1 MTADFSVFSSAAEQ
15 ARRIQAREISV
26 RDLVE
31 AQLARIAAHNPRLNA
46 IVTLDAAG
54 ALARAR
60 EADAA
65 LARGQSWGP
74 LHGVPFTLKDCHST
88 AGMRTTVGS
97 PQFKDYVPSEDGTV
111 AARLKAAGGILLG
124 KTNVPPMLMR
134 AQTDNPIFGCTN
146 NPWNLT
152 RTAGG
157 SSGGSAVAVAAGLC
171 AFDVGSDMSGSIRI
185 PSHFCGVFGLKPSAG
200 RVPNTGHI
208 PPPPG
213 LGNTE
218 RTMPVNGPIAR
229 SAEDLAL
236 VMSVLVGPDGRDYDV
251 APVPWRQAAPRT
263 TESLR
268 IAYMPE
274 FPGVTTAR
282 AVRAAVERTVKALR
296 SAGAR
301 VDEREPGWSIAQ
313 MNEVWRE
320 YFGGVMHVIGEL
332 MGGKVRVA
340 VEPPPPPTLTGWQL
354 VLLRRDA
361 LALALDAL
369 LGEYDAFLTP
379 VTITTAFPH
388 SPSGT
393 PIPVDGVPVQSRFID
408 HYLYP
413 FNMLGHPA
421 VAVPAG
427 LAEDGLPVGVQLVGK
442 RWEDEKLISV
452 AARIGE
458 IMGGYEQPPDTK

>member
-1 MTADFSVFSSAAEQ
+1 MTGQLSLFSSAAEL
-15 ARRIQAREISV
+15 ARRIQARALSARE
-26 RDLVE
+26 LVV
-31 AQLARIAAHNPRLNA
+31 AQLERIAASNPDLNA
-46 IVTLDAAG
+46 IVTLDAEG

-74 LHGVPFTLKDCHST
+74 LHGVPFTLKDAHST
-88 AGMRTTVGS
+88 AGMRTTVGH
-97 PQFKDYVPSEDGTV
+97 PMFQDYVPAEDGTV

-134 AQTDNPIFGCTN
+134 AQTDNPIFGRTN
-146 NPWNLT
+146 NPWNLE

-157 SSGGSAVAVAAGLC
+157 SSGGSAAAVAAGLC

-185 PSHFCGVFGLKPSAG
+185 PAHFCGVFGLKPSAN

-218 RTMPVNGPIAR
+218 RTMPVSGPLAR
-229 SAEDLAL
+229 SVEDLAL
-236 VMSVLVGPDGRDYDV
+236 VMRVLVGPDGRDHDV
-251 APVPWRQAAPRT
+251 PPVPWRYAAPRSPA
-263 TESLR
+263 SLR
-268 IAYMPE
+268 IAFMPE

-282 AVRAAVERTVKALR
+282 AVRAAVLRTADALR
-296 SAGAR
+296 HAGAR
-301 VDEREPGWSIAQ
+301 VDEREPGWSIPQ

-320 YFGGVMHVIGEL
+320 YFGAMTHVFGEL
-332 MGGKVRVA
+332 MGTKLPVA
-340 VEPPPPPTLTGWQL
+340 IEVGSAPTLLSWQTL
-354 VLLRRDA
+354 LLRRDA

-369 LGEYDAFLTP
+369 LDDYDAFLIP
-379 VTITTAFPH
+379 VSISTAFPH
-388 SPSGT
+388 SPPRS
-393 PIPVDGVPVQSRFID
+393 PIAVDGVPVDSRFID

-421 VAVPAG
+421 IAVPAG
-427 LAEDGLPVGVQLVGK
+427 IADDGLPVGVQLVGK
-442 RWEDEKLISV
+442 RWEDERLLAV
-452 AARIGE
+452 AAAVAPIA
-458 IMGGYEQPPDTK
+458 GGYEPPPDR